1 MPTPTGSHGAAASAS
16 SSVEPVIP
24 TAYNEKVVG
33 FLRQPNI
40 AHILKERYPDFNR
53 NSRLRDTVNRVRV
66 EGTQALDI
74 LVGEDLV
81 DLTIVL
87 SLFENEIMSYVPPIP
102 QSANQEMNTSNFNGS
117 ASSST
122 STESPAPVRS
132 IRLPFR
138 QGQRDFEAKLRQ
150 FYRKLES
157 KGYGQGP
164 NKFKIPVR
172 RSHLLEDAYVRIM
185 SASKKEMQRYK
196 LQISFVSLPILLPI
210 KS

>member
-1 MPTPTGSHGAAASAS
+1 
-16 SSVEPVIP
+16 
-24 TAYNEKVVG
+24 
-33 FLRQPNI
+33 
-40 AHILKERYPDFNR
+40 
-53 NSRLRDTVNRVRV
+53 LRDTVNRVRS
-66 EGTQALDI
+66 EGTSALDR

-87 SLFENEIMSYVPPIP
+87 SLFENEIMSYVPPNP
-102 QSANQEMNTSNFNGS
+102 SASSNQEINATSFNGS
-117 ASSST
+117 ASSSHD
-122 STESPAPVRS
+122 SPAPVRS

-172 RSHLLEDAYVRIM
+172 RSHLLEDAYTKIM

-196 LQISFVSLPILLPI
+196 LQISFVSNFINFKSIKKYIIINISLFYLSLEKKDWITEDRPENFSFSSLDKCLILTTDCLNIPPMI
-210 KS
+210 RYV